1 MIYIAL
7 GANLPSRYGTPAQ
20 TLGAAKEALQAK
32 GVRLM
37 HSSHIWLTAPVPF
50 DPDIPYYHNAVI
62 AVETD
67 LPADELLTLML
78 GIEADFGRVRT
89 SRNAPRILDL
99 DLIAYHDRVIKQDDF
114 LIVPHPRM
122 HERGFVLNPLK
133 EIAKNWV
140 HPVSG
145 LSIEALTET
154 LPAGQEAKII
164 EQEAVV

>member
-1 MIYIAL
+1 MEI
-7 GANLPSRYGTPAQ
+7 
-20 TLGAAKEALQAK
+20 
-32 GVRLM
+32 
-37 HSSHIWLTAPVPF
+37 
-50 DPDIPYYHNAVI
+50 
-62 AVETD
+62 D

-122 HERGFVLNPLK
+122 HERGFVLNPLR

-145 LSIEALTET
+145 LSIEALVAT